1 MARTDQATRWP
12 SGNRREEYEGREDHD
27 GADEDDVAE
36 ENDEDDVAEENDVG
50 DTRIGNDDRLRD
62 EGPIKSDV
70 LEPIV
75 RQNVYGQPEERG
87 SETPCGGCGEPP

>member
-36 ENDEDDVAEENDVG
+36 ENDVG

-70 LEPIV
+70 PEPIV
-75 RQNVYGQPEERG
+75 RQNVYGQREERG

>member
-1 MARTDQATRWP
+1 MATTDQRLAGRPATVARITR
-12 SGNRREEYEGREDHD
+12 GEDHD

-36 ENDEDDVAEENDVG
+36 ENDGDDVAEENDVG

-70 LEPIV
+70 PEPIV
-75 RQNVYGQPEERG
+75 RQNVYG
-87 SETPCGGCGEPP
+87 